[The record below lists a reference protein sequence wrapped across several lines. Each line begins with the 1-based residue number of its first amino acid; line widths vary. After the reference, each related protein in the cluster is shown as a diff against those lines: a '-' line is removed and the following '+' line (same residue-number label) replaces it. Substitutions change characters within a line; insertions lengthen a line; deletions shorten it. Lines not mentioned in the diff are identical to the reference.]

1 MSALPGGKYRS
12 LAIPLTQA
20 RGVNDY
26 RAMLA
31 SRRKLRSFV
40 FLASAAACCTTGRA
54 ASAADFEVTGETA
67 FQAYEVSDPW
77 GDVVL
82 ERRRFTQ
89 TIGLAAYNLQGK
101 YEPGKADYRVVMR
114 LRLDAD
120 FGINQNMPSGQE
132 GGETNYH
139 TAAGD
144 GVRYIP
150 GLAEAPVDL
159 MYGYVEG
166 RNLAGGLLGFKLGR
180 QYMTDVLGWWSF
192 DGGLVRITTP
202 YFLQAEVY
210 GGFEQRG
217 GLPLSTPRFE
227 QQGVWRGTHADF
239 GNAEGQPSPAD
250 YPSYQFAEPA
260 PAFGFALESNG
271 PSWVH
276 GRFTYRR
283 VYDTGESIT
292 QQFPDPAPGST
303 TTGGYKTIDGTRIS
317 SDRLGY
323 ALDLNKS
330 DLGGAKGGIAYDLY
344 TQNVTR
350 WYAGLEA
357 YLGKHVTLGADFE
370 YFYPTFDG
378 DSIWNWFTHSPIN
391 TLTGRTTIQFTK
403 RFDVSA
409 SGGIRQ
415 LTEDGNPA
423 TFGAGECKAA
433 GQPAD
438 CRTNNFVVDPSNA
451 NYAAVTAYARD
462 DKNRTFTQTTDA
474 LGNLAGRYR
483 WGSGH
488 AAFRGMFETGDRG
501 HRVGGDLDGE
511 QKVDGGR
518 WTVGARTSLYD
529 WADVLRPDR
538 NATSFGYVLAGG
550 FKPASVADFRLE
562 WEHDMNRLIGQ
573 RYRIVGLVN
582 LKVLQ

>member
-1 MSALPGGKYRS
+1 MR
-12 LAIPLTQA
+12 
-20 RGVNDY
+20 
-26 RAMLA
+26 RA
-31 SRRKLRSFV
+31 
-40 FLASAAACCTTGRA
+40 
-54 ASAADFEVTGETA
+54 AADFEVTGETA

-82 ERRRFTQ
+82 ARRRFTQ
-89 TIGLAAYNLQGK
+89 TIGLAVYNIQGN

-120 FGINQNMPSGQE
+120 FGINQNLPGAE
-132 GGETNYH
+132 AGGETNYH

-144 GVRYIP
+144 GVRFIP

-217 GLPLSTPRFE
+217 GLPLSSPRFE
-227 QQGVWRGTHADF
+227 QQGVWRGSHGDF
-239 GNAEGQPSPAD
+239 GTADGQPSAAD

-260 PAFGFALESNG
+260 PAFGFAVESNG
-271 PSWVH
+271 PSWLH

-283 VYDTGESIT
+283 VYNTGESIT
-292 QQFPDPAPGST
+292 QQFPDPAADQNS
-303 TTGGYKTIDGTRIS
+303 TGGYKTIDGTRVS

-323 ALDLNKS
+323 AFDANKS

-344 TQNVTR
+344 TQNVSR

-357 YLGKHVTLGADFE
+357 YAGKHVTLGADFE
-370 YFYPTFDG
+370 YYYPTFDG

-391 TLTGRTTIQFTK
+391 TLTGRVALKITR
-403 RFDVSA
+403 RFDVTA
-409 SGGIRQ
+409 SGGARIW
-415 LTEDGNPA
+415 LSDGDPNA
-423 TFGAGECKAA
+423 FGDGQCKAL
-433 GQPAD
+433 GQPA
-438 CRTNNFVVDPSNA
+438 RAAGHATPPFVVDPSNPSVQPRSA
-451 NYAAVTAYARD
+451 RTRATITNRSTTSDDRRAREPRRRAIDGAAAEVG
-462 DKNRTFTQTTDA
+462 
-474 LGNLAGRYR
+474 L
-483 WGSGH
+483 
-488 AAFRGMFETGDRG
+488 RGMLEAGDRG

-511 QKVDGGR
+511 ERLDGGR

-562 WEHDMNRLIGQ
+562 WEHDMNRLVGQ
-573 RYRIVGLVN
+573 RYRIVGLLN